1 MKKIKVN
8 GKEIKTI
15 SNDEHYVM
23 FLSNSEEK
31 IEANEI
37 KEPQLITIN
46 SKETFINNLT
56 INEPLVVEGELI
68 IT

>member
-23 FLSNSEEK
+23 FLSNSDEK
-31 IEANEI
+31 VEANEI

-56 INEPLVVEGELI
+56 INEPLVIEGELI